1 MPLSSCPDCTS
12 TPSLSAWEMLVE
24 RRIRAAR
31 AAVHFDNLGGSGW
44 PLRLCE
50 NPYMARGEDMQRAWP
65 QVAHLTKRIV
75 AFNMV
80 APLLQFQLPFLK
92 LQREL
97 QRCGVT
103 GQ

>member
-1 MPLSSCPDCTS
+1 
-12 TPSLSAWEMLVE
+12 
-24 RRIRAAR
+24 
-31 AAVHFDNLGGSGW
+31 
-44 PLRLCE
+44 
-50 NPYMARGEDMQRAWP
+50 MARGEDMQRAWP